1 MSKYYCFNRN
11 SDYKDRIDFIIQNRK
26 KEIFNFFNISDVDL
40 DFNIYI
46 YDSREDL
53 VIGMRERGFSEM
65 PSYMCACFKDEDN
78 SLNFYESKDVCLDD
92 WCKDEYDY
100 VIFHELIH
108 GIQSKIYGQQPEWL
122 CEGIAKYLDGTYKC
136 GIKSLLEKYIHNG
149 RIPSMEELVDKFG
162 FCEYDSYDY
171 AFLMV
176 SYLIDT
182 LGKDVF
188 LRVIGSEEEVNK
200 ISSNLVTNAIRY
212 YNKKYFDDEFYN
224 SDLNN
229 PNWLFHG
236 SPLELDLVE
245 KRESHDFLGVSD
257 NIDTAV
263 FLTSS
268 VAIASCY
275 AFKDS
280 IKESSRDL
288 EWDFSISSYEEV
300 PIMRM
305 KNVIVDDD
313 LAGYIY
319 VFSNDGSFVNE
330 PVGSLQFKS
339 YNDLEPVACEKIL
352 YKDFSYLY
360 DVELKS
366 K

>member
-11 SDYKDRIDFIIQNRK
+11 SDYKDRIDSIIQCK
-26 KEIFNFFNISDVDL
+26 KREIFDFFNVSDVDL
-40 DFNIYI
+40 DFKIYI
-46 YDSREDL
+46 YDSRDDL
-53 VIGMRERGFSEM
+53 VLGMRERGFSNM

-78 SLNFYESKDVCLDD
+78 SLNFYEPKDVCLDD

-108 GIQSKIYGQQPEWL
+108 GIQSKIYGEKPEWL

-149 RIPSMEELVDKFG
+149 KVPPMSELENNFG

-171 AFLMV
+171 AFLIV

-182 LGKDVF
+182 LGKDNF
-188 LRVIGSEEEVNK
+188 LNVIKKEDNFSN
-200 ISSNLVTNAIRY
+200 NLVTNAIRY

-224 SDLNN
+224 GDLNN

-236 SPLELDLVE
+236 SPVALDSVE
-245 KRESHDFLGVSD
+245 KRKSHDSLGVEE

-280 IKESSRDL
+280 IKKNSRDL
-288 EWDFSISSYEEV
+288 EWDFSISSFEEF
-300 PIMRM
+300 PIMTM
-305 KNVIVDDD
+305 KNVVIDEN
-313 LAGYIY
+313 LEGYIY
-319 VFSNDGSFVNE
+319 VFSNDGNFVNE
-330 PVGSLQFKS
+330 PEGSLQFKS
-339 YNDLEPVACEKIL
+339 YNNLNPVAVKKII
-352 YKDFSYLY
+352 YKDFSPLY
-360 DVELKS
+360 KVETKI